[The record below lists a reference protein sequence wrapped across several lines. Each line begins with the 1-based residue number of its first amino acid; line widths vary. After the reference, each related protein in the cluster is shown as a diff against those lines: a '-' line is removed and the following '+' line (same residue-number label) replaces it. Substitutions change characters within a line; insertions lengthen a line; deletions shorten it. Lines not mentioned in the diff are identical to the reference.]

1 MTKLRNVLALTL
13 LVPGLAFSADSAL
26 LGLLMPD
33 AKAVAGI
40 QVNQARV
47 SPFGQYVLA
56 HMQPDDASFK
66 KFMTDTGF
74 DPRRDVSEIVMASNW
89 DSNVTAHWLIVAR
102 GMFDSAKIEAS
113 LLQNGGTRTSFS
125 GVDILS
131 GNTAS
136 AKDGDS
142 VIAFCDNS
150 TAVMGDPDS
159 VKSTIQ
165 RFQSKADGSH
175 LADQVKSISGTYDFW
190 FRTLVPVSEFAGLM
204 PDPNIGQAMNGNLF
218 QAISQASG
226 GVKFGANVQFA
237 VQAVTRSEKDAQ
249 ALVDVVRFIGGLI
262 QTNRDKS
269 PVAGQ
274 VSTLVDSMNLSAAGN
289 VMTMSLMIPETQVE
303 SMLDQARIQKHTA
316 KKEQHRPSP
325 VE

>member
-1 MTKLRNVLALTL
+1 MIKLRNILALAL
-13 LVPGLAFSADSAL
+13 FVPGLAVSADPAL

-40 QVNQARV
+40 QVNQAKI

-56 HMQPDDASFK
+56 HMQPDDAGFK
-66 KFMTDTGF
+66 KFMSDTGF
-74 DPRRDVSEIVMASNW
+74 DPRSDLSEIVMGSNW
-89 DSNVTAHWLIVAR
+89 DSNVMAHWLIVAR
-102 GMFDSAKIEAS
+102 GIFNSSKIEAS
-113 LLQNGGTRTSFS
+113 LLKSGGTKTTFL

-131 GNTAS
+131 GNTNA
-136 AKDGDS
+136 AKEGDS

-159 VKSTIQ
+159 VKATIE

-175 LADQVKSISGTYDFW
+175 LADQVKSVSGAYDFW

-204 PDPNIGQAMNGNLF
+204 PDPNIGQAMNTQLF

-226 GVKFGANVQFA
+226 GVKFGVNVQFG

-249 ALVDVVRFIGGLI
+249 ALVDVVRFIAGMI
-262 QTNRDKS
+262 QTSPNKS
-269 PVAGQ
+269 PAAGQ

-303 SMLDQARIQKHTA
+303 SMLDQARAPKHTA
-316 KKEQHRPSP
+316 KK
-325 VE
+325 

>member
-1 MTKLRNVLALTL
+1 MLKLRNILALAL
-13 LVPGLAFSADSAL
+13 FVPGLAVAADPAL

-40 QVNQARV
+40 QVNQAKI

-56 HMQPDDASFK
+56 HMQPDDAGFK

-74 DPRRDVSEIVMASNW
+74 DPRRDLSEIVMASNW
-89 DSNVTAHWLIVAR
+89 DSNVNAHWLIVAR
-102 GMFDSAKIEAS
+102 GMFDSFKIEAS
-113 LLQNGGTRTSFS
+113 LLRGGGTKTSFL

-131 GNTAS
+131 GNTTGV
-136 AKDGDS
+136 KEGDS

-165 RFQSKADGSH
+165 RFQSRADGAA
-175 LADQVKSISGTYDFW
+175 LAAQVKSVSGAYDFW

-204 PDPNIGQAMNGNLF
+204 PDPNIGQAMSTPLF

-226 GVKFGANVQFA
+226 GVKFGANVQFS
-237 VQAVTRSEKDAQ
+237 VQAVTRSDKDAQ
-249 ALVDVVRFIGGLI
+249 ALVDVIRFIGGMI
-262 QTNRDKS
+262 QTNRDKDA
-269 PVAGQ
+269 VAGQ
-274 VSTLVDSMNLSAAGN
+274 VSTLVDSMNLSATGN
-289 VMTMSLMIPETQVE
+289 VMTMSLTVPETQVE
-303 SMLDQARIQKHTA
+303 NMLDQARTPKHTA
-316 KKEQHRPSP
+316 KK
-325 VE
+325 